1 MLLLFCIL
9 NNSQPNTAQISFF
22 VINMLVVIYK
32 AENKPKV
39 MLLIVVY

>member
-9 NNSQPNTAQISFF
+9 NISQPNTAQISFF
-22 VINMLVVIYK
+22 VINKLVVIYK